1 MAATYHR
8 CVNCGFT
15 AREGYAH
22 VERCDK
28 CKKKFCSKCSIYK
41 ATYLGLGDGDIH
53 CPFCDSVDYTS
64 IGMIGEEPDYSS
76 SSSDSSGSSSGSDD
90 WIDTWSDQLG
100 NMGGIA
106 GLCLGA
112 VWGWEVG
119 GVGGV
124 LLLGLICGVV
134 GWMVGSIAL
143 RATLIIGFWALAIIG
158 GLLLLA
164 LLINGCSFLWGL
176 GK

>member
-1 MAATYHR
+1 
-8 CVNCGFT
+8 
-15 AREGYAH
+15 
-22 VERCDK
+22 
-28 CKKKFCSKCSIYK
+28 
-41 ATYLGLGDGDIH
+41 
-53 CPFCDSVDYTS
+53 
-64 IGMIGEEPDYSS
+64 
-76 SSSDSSGSSSGSDD
+76 
-90 WIDTWSDQLG
+90 
-100 NMGGIA
+100 MGGIA

-124 LLLGLICGVV
+124 LLLGPIGGGV
-134 GWMVGSIAL
+134 GWIIGSIAL
-143 RATLIIGFWALAIIG
+143 QANLFIGFWALVIIG